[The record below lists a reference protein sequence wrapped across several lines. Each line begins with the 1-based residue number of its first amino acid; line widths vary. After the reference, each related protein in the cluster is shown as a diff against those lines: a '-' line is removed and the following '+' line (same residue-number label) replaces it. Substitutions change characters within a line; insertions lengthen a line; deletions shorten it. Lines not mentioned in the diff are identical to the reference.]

1 VLALLGVA
9 VVVLGFV
16 FRRHPLLVILA
27 AAVVTGIASGMDPVK
42 LVAAIGKTFTANRYL
57 AIGWLTLPLVGV
69 LERSGLQEQAR
80 ALVSRLRTATAGRIL
95 LAYLALRQLTAALGL
110 TSLGGQATMIRPLIA
125 PMAEAAAER
134 QRGRIG
140 EALRARIRAHA
151 AAVDNIGLF
160 FGEDVFVAIGSILL
174 MKGFLA
180 QAGYD
185 IEPFRLALYAIPT
198 AIAAFVIHAVRL
210 WRFDREPDA

>member
-1 VLALLGVA
+1 MLALLGVA

-16 FRRHPLLVILA
+16 LRRHPLLVILVA
-27 AAVVTGIASGMDPVK
+27 ALVTGIGGGIDPVQ
-42 LVAAIGKTFTANRYL
+42 LVAALGKTFTANRYL

-69 LERSGLQEQAR
+69 LERGGLQERAR
-80 ALVSRLRTATAGRIL
+80 ELVSRLRAPTAGRVL

-110 TSLGGQATMIRPLIA
+110 TSLGGQATMVRPLIA
-125 PMAEAAAER
+125 PMAEAAGQR
-134 QRGRIG
+134 QRGRIS

-174 MKGFLA
+174 MKGFLV

-210 WRFDREPDA
+210 WRFDREPGP